1 MPSQRL
7 FAVAILCLLVA
18 CASSSNG
25 AAPAGPPVKITAMQ
39 WAFDPPTVMLAK
51 GTPVELELTSKDVHH
66 RFYLPDFGIDVD
78 VDPEMTTS
86 VAFTPD
92 REGTFAFRCEYYCG
106 QGHEGMVGR
115 VVVQ

>member
-7 FAVAILCLLVA
+7 LATVALPLLVG
-18 CASSSNG
+18 CASSSG
-25 AAPAGPPVKITAMQ
+25 GAPAGPPVKITAMQ

-51 GTPVELELTSKDVHH
+51 GTAVQLELTSKDVHH

-78 VDPEMTTS
+78 VDPGTTTS

-92 REGTFAFRCEYYCG
+92 RDGTFPFRCEYYCG